1 MQVNV
6 STKCPRCGKKTVM
19 DVSLED
25 AVKLE
30 ESQKHEA
37 GALATL
43 EASVTAAMQ
52 ECPVES
58 FILVAVKNPDGTFA
72 MKSLSGLCTG
82 NRSCMSKVGTLVQ
95 EMFVPVKQV
104 PKKKGSEAPA
114 ESKEDADDDAN
125 G

>member
-19 DVSLED
+19 DVELEA

-30 ESQKHEA
+30 ESQKQEA
-37 GALATL
+37 GALRTL
-43 EASVTAAMQ
+43 EATITAAMQ

-58 FILVAVKNPDGTFA
+58 FILVAVKNPDGTYA
-72 MKSLSGLCTG
+72 MKSMSGLCTG

-95 EMFVPVKQV
+95 EMFVPAKQV
-104 PKKKGSEAPA
+104 PKKKSSEAPA
-114 ESKEDADDDAN
+114 ENTDEDSN